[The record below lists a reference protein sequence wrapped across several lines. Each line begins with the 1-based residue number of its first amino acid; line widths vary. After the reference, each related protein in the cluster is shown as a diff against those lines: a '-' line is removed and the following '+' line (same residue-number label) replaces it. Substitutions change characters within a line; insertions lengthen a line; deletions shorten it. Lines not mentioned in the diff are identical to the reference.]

1 METPPR
7 GQAVV
12 GGLGRLLGNIGG
24 VRNLLLFVLLLPVLA
39 PMARMAASDSE
50 FAGVAEMAQ
59 TISGLRDERQD
70 QDELGRYAKQIEAR
84 VAQVRSDLAT
94 APPVVAQ
101 TLKEDLAFYM
111 AEQDRI
117 AVMSG
122 RELTLGT
129 STYKISRGRVALT
142 RNGIEYR
149 IDRNRGTAQARLPD
163 NRIEIMELAPLPDVD
178 ASGGEPG
185 PVLLGMATTR
195 YVRTIGGKRYTI
207 CLAGGLPNV
216 CALTLIR
223 GATDNDLFAGI
234 ARLPGIPLL
243 VETQDGDIVRRLQ
256 ATRLTARE
264 LPDSDF
270 VPWK

>member
-1 METPPR
+1 METPHG

-12 GGLGRLLGNIGG
+12 GSLRLLPGIVVH
-24 VRNLLLFVLLLPVLA
+24 VRLLILILLLASSALA
-39 PMARMAASDSE
+39 TASDSE
-50 FAGVAEMAQ
+50 FAGVVELAE

-70 QDELGRYAKQIEAR
+70 QEELGRYAKQIEQR
-84 VAQVRSDLAT
+84 VEQTRADLAT

-101 TLKEDLAFYM
+101 TLKEDLAFYQ
-111 AEQDRI
+111 AEQDRV
-117 AVMSG
+117 AVASG
-122 RELTLGT
+122 HELVLGT
-129 STYKISRGRVALT
+129 STYKVSRGRVALN

-163 NRIEIMELAPLPDVD
+163 KRIEVMELAPLPEVD
-178 ASGGEPG
+178 SSGGEPG
-185 PVLLGMATTR
+185 PVLLGLPTTR
-195 YVRTIGGKRYTI
+195 FVRTIGGKRYTI

-256 ATRLTARE
+256 ATRLIARE

-270 VPWK
+270 IPWK

>member
-1 METPPR
+1 M
-7 GQAVV
+7 
-12 GGLGRLLGNIGG
+12 GG
-24 VRNLLLFVLLLPVLA
+24 VRILLTLLLLLSQLVESTSA
-39 PMARMAASDSE
+39 GASDSE
-50 FAGVAEMAQ
+50 FAGVVEMAE

-70 QDELGRYAKQIEAR
+70 QEELGRYATQIEAR
-84 VAQVRSDLAT
+84 VAQVRTDLAT

-101 TLKEDLAFYM
+101 TLKEDLAFYL

-117 AVMSG
+117 AVVSG
-122 RELTLGT
+122 RELVLGT
-129 STYKISRGRVALT
+129 STYKVSRGRVALT

-163 NRIEIMELAPLPDVD
+163 NHIEIMELAPLPEVD

-185 PVLLGMATTR
+185 PVLLGMPTTR

-223 GATDNDLFAGI
+223 GATDDDLFAGI

-270 VPWK
+270 IPWK